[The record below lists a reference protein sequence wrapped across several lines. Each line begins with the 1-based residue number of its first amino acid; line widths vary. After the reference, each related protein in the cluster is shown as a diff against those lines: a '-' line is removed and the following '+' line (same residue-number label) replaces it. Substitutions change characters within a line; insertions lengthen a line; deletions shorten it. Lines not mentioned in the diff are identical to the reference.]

1 MKGPA
6 KHTRKRC
13 EQETPETRKRRSDQR
28 QRSIEKGRKGSKPV
42 QSQLKTE
49 KAHPHQDQIDQGERE
64 ERNTQEKIQDQS
76 MATIPMANV
85 SRTKQEKNK
94 VTEIGSLENGT
105 NQC

>member
-6 KHTRKRC
+6 KHTGKRWA
-13 EQETPETRKRRSDQR
+13 QETPGTRKRRSDQR
-28 QRSIEKGRKGSKPV
+28 QRSIGQGRKGSKPD
-42 QSQLKTE
+42 QSKLKTE

-64 ERNTQEKIQDQS
+64 GRNTPEKIQNQS
-76 MATIPMANV
+76 MATIIMANV
-85 SRTKQEKNK
+85 SHTSKKRTK